1 MQNLRTTSL
10 GQNLLVL
17 TKKNRL
23 FGETSHC
30 FQTNCSWSVVC
41 PNVILTGRAYNMH
54 GPTLYG
60 VLQFTTRLNA
70 VVLHVQSFL

>member
-1 MQNLRTTSL
+1 MLNQNSLRAIEAQIVQNLRTTSL

-41 PNVILTGRAYNMH
+41 PNVILTGE
-54 GPTLYG
+54 GL
-60 VLQFTTRLNA
+60 
-70 VVLHVQSFL
+70 